1 MMASDPNAAL
11 KLLRTVESDA
21 RSWNAIG
28 AALCRME
35 KYEEALPYFDR
46 AAETGDSQAR
56 QNAVELRKMMDY
68 NQKMMEENAKVQERI
83 ELLKA
88 QGRSYEI
95 ITK

>member
-1 MMASDPNAAL
+1 
-11 KLLRTVESDA
+11 
-21 RSWNAIG
+21 
-28 AALCRME
+28 
-35 KYEEALPYFDR
+35 
-46 AAETGDSQAR
+46 
-56 QNAVELRKMMDY
+56 MMDY